1 MTAVKI
7 RVKSRGG
14 APIWPNIVVVIST
27 FAVTLFIALQPVD
40 FLVRHLKDDSFY
52 YLKTANNIALGLGST
67 FDGINRTNGY
77 HPLWMLNLIP
87 IYWLFPHS
95 PLTALRTVML
105 VMAVYHTVAA
115 WMLYRTISWTH
126 GVVLGMVFSLTW
138 ALSPIVLRISL
149 NGLESAL
156 YSLLLTAI
164 ILLITTH
171 LKDNTGSWAVPP
183 GSTKVS
189 LVLGFLV
196 ALCMLARLDAIFL
209 FVGLLATLGTTLAVR
224 FKLRLT
230 RCALYLPV
238 VLPPVIL
245 VGSYLVFNFLT
256 FRHLVPVSGVVK
268 QPELPPT
275 ANAFIAR
282 LLWPLSPVHHSL
294 GIALTLLFGFL
305 VLAAFGTIMFRSRSS
320 RELLVLIWR
329 RYDWLWIGSSLSYV
343 YNSLSA
349 TPFANW
355 YYIANILVV
364 IVSASEMVD
373 FVLKRVNASAKMARV
388 GYMGAV
394 VMLVVTYA
402 GLATVEFHP
411 HKNEI
416 QYEQFRAAEWIKVNL
431 PPDAIGAA
439 WNAGILAYFSGQQIV
454 NLDGLVNS
462 YEYAEAM
469 KNHREPAFVLQEGV
483 TYVFDMFP
491 VPLSGSLEDV
501 LPATKRHWA
510 PYLRPYYEY
519 IYYAYNLGF
528 SSFFNTW
535 FPSVGKGAPF
545 VFKVWELVSPS
556 EKIR

>member
-1 MTAVKI
+1 MTAMKLW
-7 RVKSRGG
+7 VKSRGD
-14 APIWPNIVVVIST
+14 ALIWPNVVVAVSI
-27 FAVTLFIALQPVD
+27 FAVTLLIALQPVD

-95 PLTALRTVML
+95 SLTALRIVML
-105 VMAVYHTVAA
+105 VMAAYHTMAA
-115 WMLYRTISWTH
+115 LMLYRTISWTH
-126 GVVLGMVFSLTW
+126 GVVLGIVFSLAW

-156 YSLLLTAI
+156 YSSLLAVV
-164 ILLITTH
+164 ILLITTR

-189 LVLGFLV
+189 LALGFLV
-196 ALCMLARLDAIFL
+196 ALCVLARLNAVFI

-224 FKLRLT
+224 SKSMSYIRSIL
-230 RCALYLPV
+230 AMVLPV
-238 VLPPVIL
+238 VIL
-245 VGSYLVFNFLT
+245 VGLYLLFNFLT
-256 FRHLVPVSGVVK
+256 FQHLVPVSGVVK
-268 QPELPPT
+268 QPNLSST
-275 ANAFIAR
+275 AGAFIAR
-282 LLWPLSPVHHSL
+282 LLWPLSPVYRSL
-294 GIALTLLFGFL
+294 GIAPTLLVGFL
-305 VLAAFGTIMFRSRSS
+305 VLAAFATIMFRFRSS
-320 RELLVLIWR
+320 RELLCLIWR
-329 RYDWLWIGSSLSYV
+329 RYDWLWIGSIPLYI

-355 YYIANILVV
+355 YYIPIILVV
-364 IVSASEMVD
+364 IVSASDVTA
-373 FVLKRVNASAKMARV
+373 FVLKHVNAPQSVVRLGYV
-388 GYMGAV
+388 GTV
-394 VMLVVTYA
+394 VILVVAYA
-402 GLATVEFHP
+402 GLAALEFHP

-416 QYEQFRAAEWIKVNL
+416 ESEKLRAAEWIKVNL
-431 PPDAIGAA
+431 PPGDIGAA
-439 WNAGILAYFSGQQIV
+439 WNAGILAYFSGRQVV
-454 NLDGLVNS
+454 NLDGLINS

-469 KNHREPAFVLQEGV
+469 KNNQEPAFVLQQGV

-491 VPLSGSLEDV
+491 VPLSGSSEDV
-501 LPATKRHWA
+501 LPTNKRHWA

-519 IYYAYNLGF
+519 GYYAYNVGL

-535 FPSVGKGAPF
+535 FPSVGIDAPF
-545 VFKVWELVSPS
+545 VFKVWKLVSPN